1 VTDTWLLLLLLLLL
15 VEMRMKLMML
25 GGRLAV
31 MLSQSRVQH
40 FMQPVD
46 VPDRF
51 LDHRQLTIAPRLITN
66 DAD

>member
-1 VTDTWLLLLLLLLL
+1 
-15 VEMRMKLMML
+15 MKLMML

-40 FMQPVD
+40 FMQPVN

-51 LDHRQLTIAPRLITN
+51 LDHRQLTIAPLLITN